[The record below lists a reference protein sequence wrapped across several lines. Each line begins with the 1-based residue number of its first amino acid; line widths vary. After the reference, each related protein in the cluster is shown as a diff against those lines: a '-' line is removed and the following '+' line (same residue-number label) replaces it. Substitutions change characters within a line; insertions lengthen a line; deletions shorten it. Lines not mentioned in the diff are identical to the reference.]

1 MENIGGYLDACRKY
15 GVPAQDNFLT
25 VDLFEGK
32 NMNAVVRNLH
42 SLGRVAQQQGFS
54 GPTLGARLATTNRRS
69 FTAEQMAQVPRRA
82 AASATLFCTR
92 LQPPPR
98 RVAASSAPG
107 CSLHCTRRQAKATPS
122 RWTNRGGHDGVAEA
136 APGANV
142 NTGRREVAGPSKDA
156 IHSSPRA
163 APNEELLDGASPG
176 RRRSSV
182 QSGESH
188 AGAGEGEEDR
198 AAARVAERVERA
210 RAARQTQREES
221 HTVRTLRQ
229 ERDEWQQRS
238 IIAEAALALH
248 QAPKPEHATCLVQ
261 TDEVECVEV
270 GALEDEQER
279 RHVAEE
285 EAAGLRRRLQ
295 QSEQAERGN
304 TEQLEARAIK
314 GATAQ
319 LEAHAAE
326 LAEARAAQVEQLE
339 QASLLEAARAEVT
352 AARRQAEE
360 LAAARA
366 ALGAMEVHSL
376 RTSDDLTATSAALA
390 AAEARAAEL
399 QRSVAARS
407 AAGGGAFH
415 ARGRRRFDAQA
426 STTATPQQSTGAEAQ
441 AEGAEGAEAE

>member
-1 MENIGGYLDACRKY
+1 M
-15 GVPAQDNFLT
+15 
-25 VDLFEGK
+25 
-32 NMNAVVRNLH
+32 
-42 SLGRVAQQQGFS
+42 
-54 GPTLGARLATTNRRS
+54 
-69 FTAEQMAQVPRRA
+69 
-82 AASATLFCTR
+82 
-92 LQPPPR
+92 
-98 RVAASSAPG
+98 
-107 CSLHCTRRQAKATPS
+107 
-122 RWTNRGGHDGVAEA
+122 AEA

-285 EAAGLRRRLQ
+285 EAAGLRRRLR

-314 GATAQ
+314 GAAVQ
-319 LEAHAAE
+319 LEAAHAARAAE
-326 LAEARAAQVEQLE
+326 LAEARAAQMARLEREQLE
-339 QASLLEAARAEVT
+339 QV
-352 AARRQAEE
+352 
-360 LAAARA
+360 
-366 ALGAMEVHSL
+366 
-376 RTSDDLTATSAALA
+376 
-390 AAEARAAEL
+390 
-399 QRSVAARS
+399 
-407 AAGGGAFH
+407 
-415 ARGRRRFDAQA
+415 
-426 STTATPQQSTGAEAQ
+426 PQ
-441 AEGAEGAEAE
+441 